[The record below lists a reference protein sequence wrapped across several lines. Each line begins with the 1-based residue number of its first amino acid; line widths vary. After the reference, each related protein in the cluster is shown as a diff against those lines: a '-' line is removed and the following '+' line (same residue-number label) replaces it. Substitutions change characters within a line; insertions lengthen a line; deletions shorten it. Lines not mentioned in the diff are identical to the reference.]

1 MFAGRRSQFAV
12 SGQQLAVSNGRPT
25 SHEPLATIFPPLLPN
40 RGGPLDRFRRGRP
53 VSLFGPSGADQQ
65 EAQDGCQNGQR
76 WLGVPLRESR
86 EMLFGEN
93 AIRRPQAA
101 GRRSQSAGGP
111 PDRFR
116 RGRPVKASR
125 YALRVSRSVVVSS
138 WLVKPCLMDLLCIS
152 PFIRGGPPFGTA
164 PTQAPVG
171 AFLRAEGYS
180 KRCCQFEV
188 CRRAAASVGDV
199 LKGVPLRAEG
209 FPKRRCQFESVAA
222 ERRI

>member
-1 MFAGRRSQFAV
+1 MFAGRRSQLAV

-65 EAQDGCQNGQR
+65 EAQDGCQNGQL

-125 YALRVSRSVVVSS
+125 YALRVSRSVVVSLS
-138 WLVKPCLMDLLCIS
+138 LS
-152 PFIRGGPPFGTA
+152 
-164 PTQAPVG
+164 
-171 AFLRAEGYS
+171 
-180 KRCCQFEV
+180 
-188 CRRAAASVGDV
+188 RRNAASESEPVMY
-199 LKGVPLRAEG
+199 GVYITFQAGRPLGRPLRCG
-209 FPKRRCQFESVAA
+209 HKAA
-222 ERRI
+222 KTSH

>member
-1 MFAGRRSQFAV
+1 MFAGRRSQLAV

-65 EAQDGCQNGQR
+65 EAQDGCQNGQL

-101 GRRSQSAGGP
+101 VRKTMPHGP
-111 PDRFR
+111 
-116 RGRPVKASR
+116 VM
-125 YALRVSRSVVVSS
+125 Y
-138 WLVKPCLMDLLCIS
+138 IT
-152 PFIRGGPPFGTA
+152 I
-164 PTQAPVG
+164 
-171 AFLRAEGYS
+171 YS
-180 KRCCQFEV
+180 
-188 CRRAAASVGDV
+188 RRAALWDGPYAGPGR
-199 LKGVPLRAEG
+199 GV
-209 FPKRRCQFESVAA
+209 FTS
-222 ERRI
+222 